1 MESMRP
7 LFASLE
13 KYLLQQA
20 MTFEKEVR
28 AAAKESIS
36 PKGKLIRPT
45 LVFAAAAGGNA
56 DKMSL
61 IRRAAIVELTHLS
74 TLIHDDVI
82 DNASVRRGAA
92 TPNKKYG
99 ARTAILLGDAIFAH
113 TMSITFEEND
123 AALSKKIANCVRTIC
138 EGEIRQT
145 LADRKKNVTRRRYYE
160 IAYGKTAVLFEL
172 ACALGAMA
180 TTSKEGWIEAAEEA
194 GKQLGIAYQI
204 YDDICDWFMSEKDAG
219 KTLGTDLVSGKQT
232 FPLIA
237 LFETMDSER
246 ADGFAKNL
254 SSQNPEEII
263 GMMKSSGVEKICAET
278 QGEVSVANYNCP
290 GQLVITDHMINRVS
304 QNWENGVRT
313 HIFLDEFHTLLQH
326 KYSAN
331 FFDSAYRRFRKRNA
345 WTTSLTQNVEYVL
358 DSLTARTMLSNS
370 EFIVMLNQ
378 SASDREQLAELLHI
392 SGEQMKYI
400 TNARAGN
407 GLARIGSALVPFYN
421 QMSKNSEIYKLMSTK
436 PEDFEKTWGS
446 PGDGFPES

>member
-1 MESMRP
+1 M
-7 LFASLE
+7 
-13 KYLLQQA
+13 
-20 MTFEKEVR
+20 
-28 AAAKESIS
+28 
-36 PKGKLIRPT
+36 
-45 LVFAAAAGGNA
+45 
-56 DKMSL
+56 
-61 IRRAAIVELTHLS
+61 
-74 TLIHDDVI
+74 
-82 DNASVRRGAA
+82 
-92 TPNKKYG
+92 
-99 ARTAILLGDAIFAH
+99 
-113 TMSITFEEND
+113 
-123 AALSKKIANCVRTIC
+123 
-138 EGEIRQT
+138 
-145 LADRKKNVTRRRYYE
+145 
-160 IAYGKTAVLFEL
+160 
-172 ACALGAMA
+172 
-180 TTSKEGWIEAAEEA
+180 
-194 GKQLGIAYQI
+194 
-204 YDDICDWFMSEKDAG
+204 KD
-219 KTLGTDLVSGKQT
+219 L
-232 FPLIA
+232 
-237 LFETMDSER
+237 
-246 ADGFAKNL
+246 
-254 SSQNPEEII
+254 
-263 GMMKSSGVEKICAET
+263 
-278 QGEVSVANYNCP
+278 

-446 PGDGFPES
+446 PGDGLPDS